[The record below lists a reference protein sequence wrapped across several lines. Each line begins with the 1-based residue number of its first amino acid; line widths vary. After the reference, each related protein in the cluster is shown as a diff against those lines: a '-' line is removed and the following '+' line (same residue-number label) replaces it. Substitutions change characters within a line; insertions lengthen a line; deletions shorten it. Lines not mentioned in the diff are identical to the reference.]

1 MFYAKESYK
10 TAGIYLTSVPSA
22 LSMNVTA
29 TLFSQ
34 FLSPVQQKIEMAEA
48 LESVSQLFKA
58 KVLQLKNVAASLLK
72 WKYTLERETRPPC
85 L

>member
-1 MFYAKESYK
+1 
-10 TAGIYLTSVPSA
+10 
-22 LSMNVTA
+22 MNVTA

-58 KVLQLKNVAASLLK
+58 KVLQLKNVTASLLK
-72 WKYTLERETRPPC
+72 
-85 L
+85 